1 MVSGIHIDMITEVYM
16 AVIANPFDWW
26 FDSSAMM
33 HVCNKEQYKTY
44 DESYIEQQVQM
55 DNHNEAKVLEKGT
68 VEVNMSSGKMM
79 ILTNVFHVPNIKKN
93 LMSANLLCKSGVKAG
108 VKAILES
115 DKLILSKNEIFVGK
129 RYAIDDMYKLSI
141 INKEVSSCAYF
152 VDSSYL
158 WHARLGHLN
167 FKYLKFMSKHGMI
180 SYKHDDEKKCEI
192 CIQAKMTK
200 KPFSKLDRNSI
211 MIELVYFDVC
221 KLNGVLIR
229 GGKRYFITFIDDF
242 SRFIYVYLMRNKDE
256 SFDMFKRYKIEVENQ
271 KDREKKKSYKV
282 IEVVNIFVMIFFTF
296 VRNMV

>member
-26 FDSSAMM
+26 FDSSATM

-93 LMSANLLCKSGVKAG
+93 LMSANLLCKSGVKVG

-141 INKEVSSCAYF
+141 INK
-152 VDSSYL
+152 
-158 WHARLGHLN
+158 
-167 FKYLKFMSKHGMI
+167 KKF
-180 SYKHDDEKKCEI
+180 
-192 CIQAKMTK
+192 
-200 KPFSKLDRNSI
+200 
-211 MIELVYFDVC
+211 LV
-221 KLNGVLIR
+221 VLILLILHIC
-229 GGKRYFITFIDDF
+229 GMLD
-242 SRFIYVYLMRNKDE
+242 
-256 SFDMFKRYKIEVENQ
+256 
-271 KDREKKKSYKV
+271 
-282 IEVVNIFVMIFFTF
+282 
-296 VRNMV
+296 

>member
-26 FDSSAMM
+26 FDSSATV
-33 HVCNKEQYKTY
+33 HVCNNKEQYKTY
-44 DESYIEQQVQM
+44 DESSIEQQVQM
-55 DNHNEAKVLEKGT
+55 GNHNEAKVLEKGT
-68 VEVNMSSGKMM
+68 IEVKMSSGKMM

-93 LMSANLLCKSGVKAG
+93 LMYANLLCKSGVKAG

-115 DKLILSKNEIFVGK
+115 DKLILSKNGIFVGK
-129 RYAIDDMYKLSI
+129 RYATDDMYKLSI

-211 MIELVYFDVC
+211 MLELVYFDVC
-221 KLNGVLIR
+221 KLNGV
-229 GGKRYFITFIDDF
+229 
-242 SRFIYVYLMRNKDE
+242 
-256 SFDMFKRYKIEVENQ
+256 
-271 KDREKKKSYKV
+271 
-282 IEVVNIFVMIFFTF
+282 
-296 VRNMV
+296 